1 MSRRDTAEAIYDTA
15 ADEIE
20 FTEANG
26 KTLVPASKLTA
37 MSATKFLY
45 SRRTRRYM
53 YGELDK
59 LRGMLSDEY
68 GLAIHHIKTW
78 RELND

>member
-26 KTLVPASKLTA
+26 KTMFPASKLTA
-37 MSATKFLY
+37 RSATKFLY
-45 SRRTRRYM
+45 SRR
-53 YGELDK
+53 
-59 LRGMLSDEY
+59 
-68 GLAIHHIKTW
+68 AIVIIT
-78 RELND
+78 ENSTSCAECFLTSMD

>member
-37 MSATKFLY
+37 RSATKFLY
-45 SRRTRRYM
+45 SRRASGI

-59 LRGMLSDEY
+59 LRGMLSDES

>member
-1 MSRRDTAEAIYDTA
+1 MSRRDTAEAIYDIA

-37 MSATKFLY
+37 RSATKFLY
-45 SRRTRRYM
+45 SRRASGICTANSTSCAVCFRTSMDLRYT
-53 YGELDK
+53 
-59 LRGMLSDEY
+59 
-68 GLAIHHIKTW
+68 I
-78 RELND
+78 

>member
-37 MSATKFLY
+37 RSATKFLY
-45 SRRTRRYM
+45 SRGQAVYVRRTRQVARYAFGRVWTCDTP
-53 YGELDK
+53 YKDVA
-59 LRGMLSDEY
+59 R
-68 GLAIHHIKTW
+68 AQ
-78 RELND
+78 

>member
-1 MSRRDTAEAIYDTA
+1 MSCCDTAEAIYDTA

-26 KTLVPASKLTA
+26 KTLVLGVETYCDECDKVSLLEEDK
-37 MSATKFLY
+37 
-45 SRRTRRYM
+45 RYM
-53 YGELDK
+53 YSELDK